1 VYKVWL
7 GLVFKFLTRVKVKVK
22 ASRKYDEEFVRELE
36 KSVKDIVEGRVRSYE
51 ELFGR
56 T

>member
-1 VYKVWL
+1 M
-7 GLVFKFLTRVKVKVK
+7 VKIDVKVK
-22 ASRKYDEEFVRELE
+22 ASRRYSEEFVRELE

-51 ELFGR
+51 ELLEEYGVKPKKVAK